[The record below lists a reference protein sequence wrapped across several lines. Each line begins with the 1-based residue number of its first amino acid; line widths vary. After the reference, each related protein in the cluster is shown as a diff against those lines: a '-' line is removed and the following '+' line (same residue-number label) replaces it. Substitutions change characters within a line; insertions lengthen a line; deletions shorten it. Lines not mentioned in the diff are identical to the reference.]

1 LRIIRHRQ
9 GKDSLIGVIERNKSD
24 DVDADVDVDVV
35 QDGQRPSVVGWEKN
49 EKGKLGA
56 RMADLAPLMD
66 PLQCVPSLSFS
77 SQLLI
82 KLIFT

>member
-1 LRIIRHRQ
+1 MRIIRQRQ

-24 DVDADVDVDVV
+24 DVDVV

-49 EKGKLGA
+49 ETGKLGA

-66 PLQCVPSLSFS
+66 PLQCVPSSIFILSS
-77 SQLLI
+77 SSHLLI

>member
-24 DVDADVDVDVV
+24 DVDADVDVV

-49 EKGKLGA
+49 EQGKLGA
-56 RMADLAPLMD
+56 RMVDLAPLMD
-66 PLQCVPSLSFS
+66 PLQCVPSLSSS

-82 KLIFT
+82 KLILTSR